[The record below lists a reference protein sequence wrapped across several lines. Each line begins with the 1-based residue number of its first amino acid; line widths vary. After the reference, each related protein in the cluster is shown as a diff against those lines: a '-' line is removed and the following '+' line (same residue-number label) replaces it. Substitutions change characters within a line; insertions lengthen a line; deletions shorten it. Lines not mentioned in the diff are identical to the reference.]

1 MIKLLTISCF
11 IGLAF
16 LLLATPAVAQPP
28 FTGQT
33 AGGPV
38 VSPYLGLVGNDFNS
52 GVSNYFT
59 LVLPQIQAQQALQR
73 QQNQIGQ
80 LQRQERATTLAGN
93 RATNPIQSPQIRS
106 TGHPTSFNNYS
117 HFYTIPPGR
126 RQ

>member
-1 MIKLLTISCF
+1 LINYLLKSCLLGLTLLLLT
-11 IGLAF
+11 
-16 LLLATPAVAQPP
+16 TPAVAQPP

-38 VSPYLGLVGNDFNS
+38 ISPYLGLVGNDFNS

-73 QQNQIGQ
+73 QQGQIGQ
-80 LQRQERATTLAGN
+80 LQRQERANVLAGN
-93 RATNPIQSPQIRS
+93 RASNPIQSPQIRS
-106 TGHPTSFNNYS
+106 TGHPTSFNNFS
-117 HFYTIPPGR
+117 HYYAIQPGR